1 MALSHQRRTS
11 RAELG
16 SRRRNLLDDGRA
28 RTLRTSH
35 HTAAQRLAGPPTDE
49 VLPGTSRPSG
59 QPPWHRR
66 RLRQRSRSPITVR
79 GSISF
84 PEQIPPSAPSAR
96 SALGATSNCR
106 RHDSRSRPAESG
118 IPAQGI
124 PARGIPARGIPARV
138 GHSGPSRTTA
148 SSDSRK
154 DVRLVVGRAAGVRGR
169 THRRCHRYGRL
180 RPAARAA
187 VPHHRSHPNSIDHPA
202 DRPGSACRGA
212 DRTMRFS
219 YQFPLWRTRMAEA
232 VTAVMMAFWRGR
244 EHTSFEGLR

>member
-1 MALSHQRRTS
+1 MGLRRSDVSGSRRSRHRRPPGSRGLLRIIGAAMALSHQRRTS

-79 GSISF
+79 GSISL
-84 PEQIPPSAPSAR
+84 PGQIPPSAPSAR

-118 IPAQGI
+118 IPA
-124 PARGIPARGIPARV
+124 RGIPARV
-138 GHSGPSRTTA
+138 G
-148 SSDSRK
+148 
-154 DVRLVVGRAAGVRGR
+154 
-169 THRRCHRYGRL
+169 RRRR
-180 RPAARAA
+180 
-187 VPHHRSHPNSIDHPA
+187 
-202 DRPGSACRGA
+202 
-212 DRTMRFS
+212 
-219 YQFPLWRTRMAEA
+219 RTRAEKSA
-232 VTAVMMAFWRGR
+232 SRMGAPRPRAGGPRR
-244 EHTSFEGLR
+244 ASTSTLRSC

>member
-1 MALSHQRRTS
+1 MARWSAVGLRRSDVSGSRRSRRRRPPGSRGLLRIIGAAMALSHQRRTS

-16 SRRRNLLDDGRA
+16 SRRRNLLGDKRA

-35 HTAAQRLAGPPTDE
+35 HTAAQRLAGPPTDG

-138 GHSGPSRTTA
+138 GRRRRPTRAEKSASRMGAPRPRAGGPRRA
-148 SSDSRK
+148 STS
-154 DVRLVVGRAAGVRGR
+154 
-169 THRRCHRYGRL
+169 TL
-180 RPAARAA
+180 R
-187 VPHHRSHPNSIDHPA
+187 S
-202 DRPGSACRGA
+202 C
-212 DRTMRFS
+212 
-219 YQFPLWRTRMAEA
+219 
-232 VTAVMMAFWRGR
+232 
-244 EHTSFEGLR
+244 

>member
-1 MALSHQRRTS
+1 MELRRSDVSGSRRSRHRRPPGSRGLLRIIGAAMALSQQRRTS

-79 GSISF
+79 GSISL
-84 PEQIPPSAPSAR
+84 PGQIPPSAPSAR

-118 IPAQGI
+118 IPA
-124 PARGIPARGIPARV
+124 RGIPARGIPARV
-138 GHSGPSRTTA
+138 GRRRRPIRAEKSASRMGAPRPRAGGPRRA
-148 SSDSRK
+148 STS
-154 DVRLVVGRAAGVRGR
+154 
-169 THRRCHRYGRL
+169 TL
-180 RPAARAA
+180 R
-187 VPHHRSHPNSIDHPA
+187 S
-202 DRPGSACRGA
+202 C
-212 DRTMRFS
+212 
-219 YQFPLWRTRMAEA
+219 
-232 VTAVMMAFWRGR
+232 
-244 EHTSFEGLR
+244 

>member
-1 MALSHQRRTS
+1 MARWSAVGLRRSDVSGSRRSRRRRPPGSRGLLRIIGAAMALSHQRRTS

-84 PEQIPPSAPSAR
+84 PGQIPPSRAFRPKAF
-96 SALGATSNCR
+96 R
-106 RHDSRSRPAESG
+106 REAFRREVFRHES
-118 IPAQGI
+118 
-124 PARGIPARGIPARV
+124 GIPARV
-138 GHSGPSRTTA
+138 G
-148 SSDSRK
+148 
-154 DVRLVVGRAAGVRGR
+154 
-169 THRRCHRYGRL
+169 RRRR
-180 RPAARAA
+180 
-187 VPHHRSHPNSIDHPA
+187 
-202 DRPGSACRGA
+202 
-212 DRTMRFS
+212 
-219 YQFPLWRTRMAEA
+219 RTRAEKSA
-232 VTAVMMAFWRGR
+232 SRMGAPRPRAGGPRR
-244 EHTSFEGLR
+244 ASTSTLRSC